1 MAGMSSPANPQR
13 FRLQRG
19 VTTGAVEE
27 GRIIEPTEYLVDSDR
42 EYDVYLHQ
50 AGPREMVGTCS
61 VTSGPAGSYLVV
73 PGFAINLDA
82 ADGEFSGA
90 WDTDHARA
98 ARLKHVWM
106 TVEGA

>member
-1 MAGMSSPANPQR
+1 MAGMSTQGGPQR
-13 FRLQRG
+13 FRLQLG

-27 GRIIEPTEYLVDSDR
+27 RRMIEATEHLVDSDR

-50 AGPREMVGTCS
+50 VGGRELVGTC
-61 VTSGPAGSYLVV
+61 TIEGGPAGYVVV
-73 PGFAINLDA
+73 PGFAINFDA
-82 ADGEFSGA
+82 SDCEFWGV
-90 WDTDHARA
+90 WDTDPAGT

>member
-1 MAGMSSPANPQR
+1 MEGMSTQGGPQR

-19 VTTGAVEE
+19 VAIGAVEE
-27 GRIIEPTEYLVDSDR
+27 RRIIEATEYLVDSGR

-50 AGPREMVGTCS
+50 LGGRELVGTCS
-61 VTSGPAGSYLVV
+61 IESGPAGSYVVV
-73 PGFAINLDA
+73 PGFAINHDA
-82 ADGEFSGA
+82 SECEFSGV
-90 WDTDHARA
+90 WDTDHAGT

>member
-1 MAGMSSPANPQR
+1 MAGMSSDANPKR

-19 VTTGAVEE
+19 VETGSVEE
-27 GRIIEPTEYLVDSDR
+27 RRIIEATEHLVDSAR

-50 AGPREMVGTCS
+50 AGGRELVGTC
-61 VTSGPAGSYLVV
+61 TIEGGPAGYLVV
-73 PGFAINLDA
+73 PGFAINFDA
-82 ADGEFSGA
+82 SDCEFWGV
-90 WDTDHARA
+90 WDTDHAGT

>member
-1 MAGMSSPANPQR
+1 MAGMSTHEGPQR

-27 GRIIEPTEYLVDSDR
+27 GEIIQATEYLVDSDR

-50 AGPREMVGTCS
+50 AGGRELVGTCS
-61 VTSGPAGSYLVV
+61 VESGPAASYVVV
-73 PGFAINLDA
+73 PGFAINFDA
-82 ADGEFSGA
+82 SDCEFSGV
-90 WDTDHARA
+90 WDTDHAGT

>member
-1 MAGMSSPANPQR
+1 MAGMSTQGGPKR
-13 FRLQRG
+13 FRLQLG

-27 GRIIEPTEYLVDSDR
+27 RRMIEATEHLVDSDR

-50 AGPREMVGTCS
+50 AGGRELVGTC
-61 VTSGPAGSYLVV
+61 TIEGGPAGYVVV
-73 PGFAINLDA
+73 PRFAINFEA
-82 ADGEFSGA
+82 SACEFSGV
-90 WDTDHARA
+90 WETDHAGT